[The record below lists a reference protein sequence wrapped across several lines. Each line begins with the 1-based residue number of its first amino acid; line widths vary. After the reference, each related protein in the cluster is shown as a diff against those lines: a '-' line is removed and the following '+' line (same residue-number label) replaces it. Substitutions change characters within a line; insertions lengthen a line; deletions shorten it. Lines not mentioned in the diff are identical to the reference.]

1 MSKSRKIFKNDLLQ
15 LHFQYQKKSITIHGI
30 QGILEPVANL
40 YYNNNVLKKEDYI
53 NDRMIH
59 CY

>member
-1 MSKSRKIFKNDLLQ
+1 MFKNDLLQ